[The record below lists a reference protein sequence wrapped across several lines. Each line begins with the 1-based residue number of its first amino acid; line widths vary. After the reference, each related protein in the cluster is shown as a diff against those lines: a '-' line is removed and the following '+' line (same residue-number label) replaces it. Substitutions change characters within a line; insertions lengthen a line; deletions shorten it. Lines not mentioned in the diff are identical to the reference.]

1 MDNLSDNL
9 DISIFSPDVK
19 RQLVDFYQFL
29 VEKYV
34 QKKQEKELSDSSG
47 LPDEFYKPIKVK
59 KYLKFD
65 REEIYQD
72 V

>member
-1 MDNLSDNL
+1 
-9 DISIFSPDVK
+9 
-19 RQLVDFYQFL
+19 LVDFYQFL
-29 VEKYV
+29 VEKYT

-65 REEIYQD
+65 RQEIYQD